1 MTETLPVI
9 ANGSGVSASDIES
22 QVKKLQVDP
31 QCYWYVNVHVFNV
44 VYLI

>member
-1 MTETLPVI
+1 MTDTLPAALVGLTS

-31 QCYWYVNVHVFNV
+31 QCYWYVNVHV
-44 VYLI
+44 Y